1 MVKQLWCRIL
11 GLPWLK
17 FTMVALTFIYLFIP
31 FMYHYAAFAPLD
43 IALIYVAFMYNLMF
57 EALITKF
64 HHFFLSNLHNI
75 MVLLG

>member
-1 MVKQLWCRIL
+1 
-11 GLPWLK
+11 
-17 FTMVALTFIYLFIP
+17 MVALTFIYLFIP
-31 FMYHYAAFAPLD
+31 FIIYVSLCSLWTSYLD